1 MFDWVFNTPLFWF
14 SAFNKMTF
22 EQVSNDEQ
30 KHLPNLFNMR
40 NFTYCKTIITEI
52 AIQFLA
58 NGFYAFIIYFR
69 RELIINCRNSP
80 HPNFPFLFSSQDQE
94 I

>member
-1 MFDWVFNTPLFWF
+1 
-14 SAFNKMTF
+14 MTF

-30 KHLPNLFNMR
+30 KQLPNLFKMR
-40 NFTYCKTIITEI
+40 NFTYCRTIITAI

-69 RELIINCRNSP
+69 CEIIIAEIRLIQTLRLTVSGPKELENYLSTFFLARSRNLRG
-80 HPNFPFLFSSQDQE
+80 NV
-94 I
+94 